1 MQSFRRNAGAGQDI
15 SDCLYLKQGLII
27 IARSR
32 YVIVQ
37 MEEYHIDIN
46 CDVGEGVAD
55 ENLLYPHIS
64 SCNIACGGHT
74 GTIDSIKASVANA
87 LRYGVK
93 IGAHPSYPDRVNFG
107 RTSMVIS
114 DTALAESILSQ
125 LERMDYVL
133 NLHGENL
140 HHIKPHGALY
150 NDLAKDAELSRS
162 FLDILREYRSRCS
175 LYVLSGS
182 LLEEEAIRQGYRIKR
197 EAFADRNYNRD
208 LSLVP
213 RTVPNAIIRK
223 PEVVLRHLISMV
235 KSQKVKTL
243 QGKVLDIYAD
253 TYCIHGDTPNSL
265 QILAYLSKELPKQNI
280 YIRS

>member
-1 MQSFRRNAGAGQDI
+1 MKCAIRI
-15 SDCLYLKQGLII
+15 VYSDCLYLKQGLII

-32 YVIVQ
+32 YVIVP

-46 CDVGEGVAD
+46 CDVGEGVVD
-55 ENLLYPHIS
+55 ENLLYPYIS

-74 GTIDSIKASVANA
+74 GTIDSIKASVADA
-87 LRYGVK
+87 IRYGVR
-93 IGAHPSYPDRVNFG
+93 IGAHPSYPDPVNFG
-107 RTSMVIS
+107 RASMAIS
-114 DTALAESILSQ
+114 NVALAESIHNQ
-125 LERMDYVL
+125 LERLEYVL
-133 NLHGENL
+133 NIHNEHL

-150 NDLAKDAELSRS
+150 NDLAKDLELSVL

-175 LYVLSGS
+175 LYVPSGS
-182 LLEEEAIRQGYRIKR
+182 LLEGEAIRQGYRIKR

-213 RTVPNAIIRK
+213 RTDPNAIIGK
-223 PEVVLRHLISMV
+223 PEAVLSHLISMV
-235 KSQKVKTL
+235 KNRKVKTI
-243 QGKVLDIYAD
+243 QGEELDMDAD